1 MLSDEN
7 EISALL
13 SSGHS
18 YNQKDRDRLSAF
30 FETPEVASEKLSKL
44 VKSGTW
50 KTKQHTDKLENYV
63 FEKEA
68 FQKHHVIAISL

>member
-13 SSGHS
+13 SSSHS

-44 VKSGTW
+44 VKSGT
-50 KTKQHTDKLENYV
+50 
-63 FEKEA
+63 
-68 FQKHHVIAISL
+68 